1 VQHAVD
7 STTDMP
13 GGWLR
18 PVYLLLGVVSLA
30 IAFIGVFL
38 PLIPTTGPV
47 LLAAFFFARSSRRI
61 HGWLIGHPRFGRMI
75 EDFQAGRGIPRRAK
89 VVAVTM
95 MTAAFTY
102 STVWA
107 VSHPAARVAVAL
119 VGVLAIGYVLRL
131 PDADRSE
138 DRTTP

>member
-1 VQHAVD
+1 MQHAVD
-7 STTDMP
+7 ATTDMP
-13 GGWLR
+13 AGWLR
-18 PVYLLLGVVSLA
+18 PVYLLLGVLSLGV
-30 IAFIGVFL
+30 AFVGLFL

-61 HGWLIGHPRFGRMI
+61 HGWLIGHPRFGRTI

-95 MTAAFTY
+95 MTAAFVY

-107 VSHPAARVAVAL
+107 VSHPAARIAVAL
-119 VGVLAIGYVLRL
+119 VGVAAIGYVLRL
-131 PDADRSE
+131 PDADGAG

>member
-1 VQHAVD
+1 
-7 STTDMP
+7 MP
-13 GGWLR
+13 AGWLR
-18 PVYLLLGVVSLA
+18 PIYLLLGVVSLA
-30 IAFIGVFL
+30 VAFVGLFL

-61 HGWLIGHPRFGRMI
+61 HGWLVGHPRFGRTI

-107 VSHPAARVAVAL
+107 VSHPAARLLVAL

-131 PDADRSE
+131 PDADRAG
-138 DRTTP
+138 DRSSP

>member
-1 VQHAVD
+1 MQHAVD
-7 STTDMP
+7 ATTDMP

-18 PVYLLLGVVSLA
+18 PVYLLLGILSLA
-30 IAFIGVFL
+30 VAFVGLFL

-61 HGWLIGHPRFGRMI
+61 HAWLIGHPRFGRLI

-95 MTAAFTY
+95 MTAAFVY

-107 VSHPAARVAVAL
+107 VSHPAARIAVAL
-119 VGVLAIGYVLRL
+119 VGVGAIGYVLRL
-131 PDADRSE
+131 PDADRAG
-138 DRTTP
+138 DQTTP